1 VLHSLLLMACRYE
14 ELQRQ
19 LVNAQAAAEI
29 EEEEAE
35 LARAAAAV
43 ARLVAPDSPT
53 NNSSN
58 NSSSGGNSSGASPGS
73 STGAGQAAGSNGNK
87 GRGSGA
93 ASTASVSLLS
103 SDDEGAGPA
112 AAKLRLL
119 EQEVEEALQEVHS
132 APEDDA
138 PSAGLSMRH

>member
-1 VLHSLLLMACRYE
+1 MLLLIWLVLLCRAAHAVLYCRYE

-19 LVNAQAAAEI
+19 LVDAQAAAEI
-29 EEEEAE
+29 EEDAAE

-43 ARLVAPDSPT
+43 ARLVAPEGSPAVSPV
-53 NNSSN
+53 NAG
-58 NSSSGGNSSGASPGS
+58 SGP
-73 STGAGQAAGSNGNK
+73 GSNGS
-87 GRGSGA
+87 RA
-93 ASTASVSLLS
+93 ASGVGTAQLTALE

-119 EQEVEEALQEVHS
+119 EQELEEARQEVHA

-138 PSAGLSMRH
+138 PSTGPIMRH

>member
-1 VLHSLLLMACRYE
+1 VCCCRYE

-43 ARLVAPDSPT
+43 ARLVAPDSVPCSVD
-53 NNSSN
+53 SSP
-58 NSSSGGNSSGASPGS
+58 SSA
-73 STGAGQAAGSNGNK
+73 AAAGSNGSS
-87 GRGSGA
+87 GGSSAGSPGLSTAA
-93 ASTASVSLLS
+93 ASVLGSE
-103 SDDEGAGPA
+103 DEGAGPA

-138 PSAGLSMRH
+138 PPAGLTMRH